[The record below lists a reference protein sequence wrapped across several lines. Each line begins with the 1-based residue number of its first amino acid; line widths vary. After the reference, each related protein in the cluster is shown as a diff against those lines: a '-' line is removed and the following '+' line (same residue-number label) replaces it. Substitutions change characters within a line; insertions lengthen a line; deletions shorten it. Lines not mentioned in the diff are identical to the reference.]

1 MIVTRAPLRISF
13 VGGGTD
19 LPDFYHLYSGKVIS
33 VTIDKYVY
41 IVLNPTPMINKISA
55 RYSITETVDRARDLK
70 HTRIRAA
77 FIDMGISPGI
87 EIGSYASLPA
97 KTGLGSS
104 SSFSVALIK
113 SLYSY
118 INKRATKQE
127 IAEAACRLEIELVD
141 EPIGKQDQYAASF
154 GGFNVFQFNPDNSVK
169 VRPLLIDHRAQSK
182 LEEHLLL
189 FFIGITRL
197 ASEILKE
204 QKTNI
209 NKKFQV
215 LRKMTEL
222 VPKFEKC
229 LLRGDIKR
237 ASNLLHQNWLKKK
250 SLASKITNPVI
261 DKFYESA
268 LRNGAWGGKLLG
280 AGGGGC
286 IMLFVPPKNRAKVL
300 LSLKRIAKRN
310 KLNNAKEIPVK
321 FVQSGVDVLYSI

>member
-1 MIVTRAPLRISF
+1 MIVARAPLRISF

-19 LPDFYHLYSGKVIS
+19 LPDFYHLYPGKVIS
-33 VTIDKYVY
+33 ATIDKYVY
-41 IVLNPTPMINKISA
+41 IVINSTPMINKISA
-55 RYSITETVDRARDLK
+55 RYSISETVDCVKDLK
-70 HTRIRAA
+70 HTRIKAA
-77 FIDMGISPGI
+77 FLDMDIAPGI

-118 INKRATKQE
+118 TNRHSTKQE
-127 IAEAACRLEIELVD
+127 VAEAACRLEIELIG

-169 VRPLLIDHRAQSK
+169 IKPLLIDHRTQSK

-189 FFIGITRL
+189 FFTGITRS

-204 QKTNI
+204 QKNNI
-209 NKKFQV
+209 NKKFKV
-215 LRKMTEL
+215 LREMTEF

-229 LLRGDIKR
+229 LIRGDVKR
-237 ASNLLHQNWLKKK
+237 AGNLLHQNWLKKK
-250 SLASKITNPVI
+250 SLASKITNPII
-261 DKFYESA
+261 DKLYQA
-268 LRNGAWGGKLLG
+268 GIRNGAWGGKLLG

-286 IMLFVPPKNRAKVL
+286 VMLFVQPKNRAKVL

-310 KLNNAKEIPVK
+310 KLKDAKEIPVK
-321 FVQSGVDVLYSI
+321 FVQSGVDILYSI